1 MRTTPGAQRFSVLC
15 APSVPRMEQPMSKPK
30 SPPPNP
36 AGEQII
42 ECSLQ
47 LKPLARAGRGP
58 RCQHFGVLTYV
69 ANIFEVPIVVL
80 KESPLDGLTTTFPS
94 PWFIHEPGALKIGS
108 DLQGLRVAFLEI

>member
-1 MRTTPGAQRFSVLC
+1 
-15 APSVPRMEQPMSKPK
+15 MSKPK
-30 SPPPNP
+30 SPPPTP
-36 AGEQII
+36 AGEQIL
-42 ECSLQ
+42 ECSLLLLCPPCFRVQ
-47 LKPLARAGRGP
+47 GHSE
-58 RCQHFGVLTYV
+58 CQHFGVLTYV